1 MVYFQDGPLTV
12 RPLEQ
17 EDCEAFPRGFA
28 AQGWEKPRSLF
39 QRYLEEQGRGE
50 RRGIVALWE
59 GEQAGYLTLLP
70 EAPAGAFAGK
80 GWPEICDFNV
90 LEKYQRRGVGSRLM
104 QVAEELAGEASDT
117 VCLGVGLHSG
127 YGAAQRLYG
136 KRGYLPDG
144 SGVWYRDAPMEPY
157 GPCAADDDLVL
168 YLWKKLPRKE
178 FRPLEREELV
188 PELFGCFDRFQVVE
202 RCWRKI
208 QGQWV
213 VKDIA
218 FTERWSDEDY
228 QTLCGCLRNT
238 LDTGGQV
245 WGAFLEGKLKGFTS
259 VEGGLLGSRNQYAD
273 LTSLHVSADCRG
285 LGLGRRLFQ
294 LAMDFA
300 RQKGARALYISAH
313 SSVESQAF
321 YKAMGCVEA
330 GEPLPAHVLAE
341 PCDCQLERP
350 IPQ

>member
-1 MVYFQDGPLTV
+1 MRRSPGVLPPKGGKSPGPCSGAIWKS
-12 RPLEQ
+12 R
-17 EDCEAFPRGFA
+17 AG
-28 AQGWEKPRSLF
+28 
-39 QRYLEEQGRGE
+39 GRD
-50 RRGIVALWE
+50 

-90 LEKYQRRGVGSRLM
+90 LETYQRRGVGSRLL

-127 YGAAQRLYG
+127 YGAAQRLYS
-136 KRGYLPDG
+136 KWGYLPDG

-168 YLWKKLPRKE
+168 YLWKELPRKV
-178 FRPLEREELV
+178 FRPLGKEELA
-188 PELFGCFDRFQVVE
+188 PELFRCFDRFQVVE
-202 RCWRKI
+202 RCWRKE

-245 WGAFLEGKLKGFTS
+245 CGAFVEGKLKGFSS
-259 VEGGLLGSRNQYAD
+259 VEGGLLGSRQQYAD
-273 LTSLHVSADCRG
+273 LSSLHVSADCRSQ
-285 LGLGRRLFQ
+285 GLGRRLFQ
-294 LAMDFA
+294 LAARFA
-300 RQKGARALYISAH
+300 RRKGAKALYISAH

-330 GEPLPAHVLAE
+330 EEPIPAHVLAE
-341 PCDCQLERP
+341 PCDCQLECP
-350 IPQ
+350 VIP

>member
-1 MVYFQDGPLTV
+1 M
-12 RPLEQ
+12 
-17 EDCEAFPRGFA
+17 
-28 AQGWEKPRSLF
+28 
-39 QRYLEEQGRGE
+39 
-50 RRGIVALWE
+50 
-59 GEQAGYLTLLP
+59 
-70 EAPAGAFAGK
+70 
-80 GWPEICDFNV
+80 
-90 LEKYQRRGVGSRLM
+90 
-104 QVAEELAGEASDT
+104 
-117 VCLGVGLHSG
+117 
-127 YGAAQRLYG
+127 
-136 KRGYLPDG
+136 
-144 SGVWYRDAPMEPY
+144 
-157 GPCAADDDLVL
+157 
-168 YLWKKLPRKE
+168 
-178 FRPLEREELV
+178 
-188 PELFGCFDRFQVVE
+188 
-202 RCWRKI
+202 
-208 QGQWV
+208 